1 MGSTA
6 TAAAGKAP
14 SAARELARPPKT
26 ASRETQQKTG
36 LSTDLSTVPSLTLE
50 KLLAKV
56 QPKLT
61 QILGRYRIPSQDA
74 DDVLQETFLTLIHKW
89 DVVRNPEAWLVV
101 TLRNRCLIYWRNKR
115 KHLCQA
121 VDTAILE
128 MLTEPEAPQQKKVEL
143 RFDLDRLIGRLPMRC
158 RSLLRLRYSLG
169 CSSSETAERMGY
181 QPSSIRKVSSRCL
194 ASLTRELVEAGFCED
209 TFGVAS

>member
-1 MGSTA
+1 MGSIANTA
-6 TAAAGKAP
+6 RVHTALANSP
-14 SAARELARPPKT
+14 SAVAATVRPT
-26 ASRETQQKTG
+26 AQG
-36 LSTDLSTVPSLTLE
+36 PDLPPDLSRVPSLALE
-50 KLLAKV
+50 ELLLQV

-61 QILGRYRIPSQDA
+61 QILGRYRIPAQDA

-115 KHLCQA
+115 KYLSQA

-128 MLTEPEAPQQKKVEL
+128 MLTEPEEPQQKKIEL
-143 RFDLDRLIGRLPMRC
+143 RFDLDRLIGRLPARC

-181 QPSSIRKVSSRCL
+181 QPSSIRKVNSRCL
-194 ASLTRELVEAGFCED
+194 ASLTKELVEAGFCSESV
-209 TFGVAS
+209 GLAS